1 MSRWAMIMA
10 GGAGTRLWPMSR
22 REQPKQL
29 IPFIEGASLL
39 EIAARRLDGVIED
52 EHQLICTGQ
61 GHLPAVRAR
70 LPQFSEDRLLG
81 EPCGRDTLNA
91 VGLTAAVLHRRDPDA
106 IFAVLTADH
115 IIEPQDEF
123 ARCLTRAFE
132 LIEHDPSRLVTFGI
146 TPTFP
151 ATGYGYVQLAEALDG
166 FEGAHRTGRFVEKPD
181 EATAQS
187 YLDSGDFAWNSG
199 MFVFS
204 AATVLNAI
212 ERFAPEA
219 SAGLDRIA
227 AAWDSDD
234 RENVLNELYPTLPK
248 TSVDYGLMEPAS
260 IDDDFSIC
268 TIPMAVTWLDV
279 GSWPSYGDTLECDAA
294 GNRTHGVG
302 VHIDSSNVLAV
313 SEDPEHLI
321 ATIGCD
327 DLVIVHTD
335 RATLVCPRDRAQDVK
350 MMVEAVTE
358 DRR

>member
-1 MSRWAMIMA
+1 MIMA

-29 IPFIEGASLL
+29 IPFIEGTSLL
-39 EIAARRLDGVIED
+39 EIAAGRLDGVIAD

-61 GHLPAVRAR
+61 SHLPAVRAR
-70 LPQFSEDRLLG
+70 LPQFDEDRLLG

-115 IIEPQDEF
+115 IIEPKDEF

-132 LIEHDPSRLVTFGI
+132 LVEHDPSRFVTFGI

-151 ATGYGYVQLAEALDG
+151 ATGYGYVQLAEAIEG
-166 FEGAHRTGRFVEKPD
+166 FEGAHHTGRFVEKPD
-181 EATAQS
+181 EATAKS

-204 AATVLNAI
+204 AATVLHAI

-219 SAGLDRIA
+219 STGLGRIA
-227 AAWDSDD
+227 AAWDNDD
-234 RENVLNELYPTLPK
+234 REHVLNEIYPTLPK

-260 IDDDFSIC
+260 GDDDFSIC

-279 GSWPSYGDTLECDAA
+279 GSWPSYGDTLERDAR

-350 MMVEAVTE
+350 MMVDAVTE

>member
-29 IPFIEGASLL
+29 IPFIHGDSLL
-39 EIAARRLDGVIED
+39 EVAAGRLNGVVPD

-61 GHLPAVRAR
+61 GHLPAVRSR
-70 LPQFSEDRLLG
+70 LPQFTEDRLLG

-106 IFAVLTADH
+106 VFAVLTADH
-115 IIEPQDEF
+115 IIEPHDEF
-123 ARCLTRAFE
+123 ARCLTLAFDMVE
-132 LIEHDPSRLVTFGI
+132 ADPMRLVTFGI

-151 ATGYGYVQLAEALDG
+151 ATGYGYVQLAEAVDG
-166 FEGAHRTGRFVEKPD
+166 FEGAHHTGRFVEKPD
-181 EATAQS
+181 QDTAQS

-204 AATVLNAI
+204 AATVLDAI
-212 ERFAPEA
+212 GRFAPEA
-219 SAGLDRIA
+219 RAGLDRIA
-227 AAWDSDD
+227 DAWEGETRHD
-234 RENVLNELYPTLPK
+234 VLNEIYPTLPK
-248 TSVDYGLMEPAS
+248 ISVDYGLMEPAS
-260 IDDDFSIC
+260 TDDDFSIC

-279 GSWPSYGDTLECDAA
+279 GSWPSYGETLDADTS
-294 GNRTHGVG
+294 GNRTHGDG
-302 VHIDSSNVLAV
+302 VHIESSNVLAV
-313 SEDPEHLI
+313 SEDPDHLI

-335 RATLVCPRDRAQDVK
+335 RVTLVCPKDRAQDVK
-350 MMVEAVTE
+350 TMVDAVAE